1 MRFFI
6 ERGARVRFVRILA
19 VAGHHYSWFPRRE
32 ILAGAHLSSPVAS
45 WSSLGR
51 QTADDL
57 TRFVEVNPQ
66 RLLAFAEQLNALAGS
81 AMALV
86 EGLPELQ
93 TFFLRSKTTMKIGVP
108 KAKLP

>member
-6 ERGARVRFVRILA
+6 ERSLPRRLVRILA
-19 VAGHHYSWFPRRE
+19 VVGHNYKWFTKSE
-32 ILAGAHLSSPVAS
+32 ILTGAHLSSPRATWGS
-45 WSSLGR
+45 MGH

-57 TRFVEVNPQ
+57 THLVEVKPQ
-66 RLLAFAEQLNALAGS
+66 RLLAFVEQVNAIVGTTSLF
-81 AMALV
+81 V

-93 TFFLRSKTTMKIGVP
+93 TFFLRSKTTMKIGAP